1 MKKILSYMVCLLL
14 LCLLTGAM
22 AAGPAVIDD
31 ADLFSYDEEQQLSAL
46 VEQFREKHEMDF
58 GIITTAG
65 AHDRT
70 QQDIADEYY
79 ELGEYGMGEY
89 GSGILYYIDMYE
101 RIPYLCTSGLMID
114 YMTDERIEAA
124 HENVYNYLAYGQY
137 GDAAAAMIET
147 VDAYMRKG
155 IPEGQYRY
163 DVITG
168 QRLTSYHNALTTG
181 EIGVCAILAA
191 IAALIYTAS
200 VKHGYS
206 LKGSTY
212 DYSFRENS
220 EVILTDRTDEYLRT
234 TTTRTRKAQPPPPS
248 DGGGSG
254 HRSGGS
260 GVHVSRSSGRSFGG
274 GAGRKF

>member
-1 MKKILSYMVCLLL
+1 MKKILSAMMCLLL

-22 AAGPAVIDD
+22 AAGPAVVDD
-31 ADLFSYDEEQQLSAL
+31 ADLFTDHEEQQLTAL
-46 VEQFREKHEMDF
+46 VEQFREQYEMDF

-70 QQDIADEYY
+70 QQEIADEFY
-79 ELGEYGMGEY
+79 EHGGYGMGEY
-89 GSGILYYIDMYE
+89 NSGILYYIDMYE

-124 HENVYNYLAYGQY
+124 HENVYDYLAYGQY
-137 GDAAAAMIET
+137 VDAAAAMIET
-147 VDAYMRKG
+147 VGAYMRKG

-168 QRLTSYHNALTTG
+168 QRLSSYHKALTTG

-200 VKHGYS
+200 INHGYS

-220 EVILTDRTDEYLRT
+220 EVTLTDRTDEYLRT

-248 DGGGSG
+248 SGGSS
-254 HRSGGS
+254 HHSGGS
-260 GVHVSRSSGRSFGG
+260 GVHTSRSGGSFGG

>member
-1 MKKILSYMVCLLL
+1 MKKILSVMMCLLL

-22 AAGPAVIDD
+22 AAGPAVVDD
-31 ADLFSYDEEQQLSAL
+31 ADLFTDHEEQQLTAL
-46 VEQFREKHEMDF
+46 VEQFREQYEMDF

-70 QQDIADEYY
+70 QQEIADEFY
-79 ELGEYGMGEY
+79 EHGGYGMGEY
-89 GSGILYYIDMYE
+89 NSGILYYIDMYE

-124 HENVYNYLAYGQY
+124 HENVYDYLAYGQY

-147 VDAYMRKG
+147 VGAYMRKG

-168 QRLTSYHNALTTG
+168 QRLSSYHNALTTG

-200 VKHGYS
+200 INHGYS

-220 EVILTDRTDEYLRT
+220 EVTLTDRTDEYLRT

-248 DGGGSG
+248 SGGSS
-254 HRSGGS
+254 HHSGGS
-260 GVHVSRSSGRSFGG
+260 GVHTSRSGGSFGG

>member
-1 MKKILSYMVCLLL
+1 MKKILSAMLCMLL
-14 LCLLTGAM
+14 LCLHAGAI
-22 AAGPAVIDD
+22 AVGPAVVDD
-31 ADLFSYDEEQQLSAL
+31 ADLFSYSEEQQLTAL

-70 QQDIADEYY
+70 QQDIADEFY
-79 ELGEYGMGEY
+79 EAGEYGMGEY
-89 GSGILYYIDMYE
+89 NSGILYYIDMYE

-124 HENVYNYLAYGQY
+124 HEKVYNYLAYGQY

-147 VDAYMRKG
+147 VGAYMRKG

-168 QRLTSYHNALTTG
+168 QRLSSYHKALTTG

-200 VKHGYS
+200 VNHGYS

-212 DYSFRENS
+212 DYSFRENC
-220 EVILTDRTDEYLRT
+220 EVTLTDRTDEYLRT

-248 DGGGSG
+248 SGGGSG

-260 GVHVSRSSGRSFGG
+260 GVHVSRSGGSFGG